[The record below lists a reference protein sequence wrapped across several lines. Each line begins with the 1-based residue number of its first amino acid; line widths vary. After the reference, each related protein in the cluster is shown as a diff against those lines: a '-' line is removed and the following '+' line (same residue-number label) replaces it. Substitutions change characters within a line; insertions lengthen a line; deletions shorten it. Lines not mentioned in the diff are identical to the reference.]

1 LTIRLAPM
9 TLIPGERY
17 TITYRDGREERTTL
31 AHYRGVGT
39 GDAIARAEEST
50 LGVESE
56 GPLWFEIDGM
66 PGYLTLDEDDLLGYE
81 VAEGYGG

>member
-1 LTIRLAPM
+1 M

-17 TITYRDGREERTTL
+17 TITYRDGREERTAL

-50 LGVESE
+50 VGGEGE
-56 GPLWFEIDGM
+56 GPHWFEIDGV
-66 PGYLTLDEDDLLGYE
+66 PGYLTLEEEDLLGYE
-81 VAEGYGG
+81 VAGGYGGG